1 MRKGLAAA
9 LVTGSL
15 LAGGAVG
22 TAFFGPGTAIA
33 QTSSSSDS
41 SSTQSTQSTP
51 STAPDA
57 GTPAPPDGR
66 GPHGGMHRLDL
77 SVAASTIGVS
87 EADLKTALQSGQ
99 SIADVANAHGV
110 DPQTVID
117 ALVADAQQHLADDV
131 SSGRLTQDQ
140 ADQISADLAT
150 HITDAVNQA
159 GLRGGPGGGGC
170 PGMGDDQAPAAPGS
184 SSSSS
189 SSSASSTPSA

>member
-22 TAFFGPGTAIA
+22 TAFFGPGTATA
-33 QTSSSSDS
+33 QTTTSSDS
-41 SSTQSTQSTP
+41 SSTTQ

-57 GTPAPPDGR
+57 STPAPPDGR
-66 GPHGGMHRLDL
+66 GPHGGMHHLDL

-87 EADLKTALQSGQ
+87 ESDLRTALQSGQ

-110 DPQTVID
+110 DPQAVID

-131 SSGRLTQDQ
+131 TSGRLTQDQ

-150 HITDAVNQA
+150 HITDAVNEA
-159 GLRGGPGGGGC
+159 GLRGGPGGGDC
-170 PGMGDDQAPAAPGS
+170 PGMGADQAPAAPGS

-189 SSSASSTPSA
+189 SSTGASTSDS

>member
-22 TAFFGPGTAIA
+22 SAFFGPSTAIA

-41 SSTQSTQSTP
+41 SSTQA
-51 STAPDA
+51 TAPDP

-66 GPHGGMHRLDL
+66 GPHHGMHRLDL

-87 EADLKTALQSGQ
+87 EDDLKTALQSGQ
-99 SIADVANAHGV
+99 SIADVATAHGV

-117 ALVADAQQHLADDV
+117 ALVADAQQHLADEV
-131 SSGRLTQDQ
+131 TSGRLTQEQ
-140 ADQISADLAT
+140 ADRIGADLPT
-150 HITDAVNQA
+150 RITDAVNHA
-159 GLRGGPGGGGC
+159 GLGGGPGGAGC
-170 PGMGDDQAPAAPGS
+170 PGMDDDQAPGAPGSS

>member
-1 MRKGLAAA
+1 MRKGLATA

-22 TAFFGPGTAIA
+22 TAFFGPSTANA

-41 SSTQSTQSTP
+41 QSTQSTQST
-51 STAPDA
+51 APDGA
-57 GTPAPPDGR
+57 PAPPDGR
-66 GPHGGMHRLDL
+66 GPHRGMHRLDL
-77 SVAASTIGVS
+77 SVAAKTIGVS

-117 ALVADAQQHLADDV
+117 SLVADAKQHLADDV

-150 HITDAVNQA
+150 HITDAVNHA
-159 GLRGGPGGGGC
+159 GLGGPGGGGC
-170 PGMGDDQAPAAPGS
+170 PGMGDGSGAPGASSGS

-189 SSSASSTPSA
+189 NSASSTPSA

>member
-22 TAFFGPGTAIA
+22 TAFFGPSTATA

-41 SSTQSTQSTP
+41 QSSQSTQ

-57 GTPAPPDGR
+57 GAPAPPDGR
-66 GPHGGMHRLDL
+66 GPHRGMHRLDL
-77 SVAASTIGVS
+77 SVAANTIGVS
-87 EADLKTALQSGQ
+87 ETDLRTALQSGQ

-110 DPQTVID
+110 DPQTVIN
-117 ALVADAQQHLADDV
+117 ALVTDAQQHLADDV
-131 SSGRLTQDQ
+131 SSGRLTQAQ
-140 ADQISADLAT
+140 ADQISADLTT
-150 HITDAVNQA
+150 HITDAVNHA
-159 GLRGGPGGGGC
+159 GLGGPGGGGC
-170 PGMGDDQAPAAPGS
+170 PGMDGSGAPGSGSGS

-189 SSSASSTPSA
+189 DSANSTPSA

>member
-1 MRKGLAAA
+1 
-9 LVTGSL
+9 
-15 LAGGAVG
+15 
-22 TAFFGPGTAIA
+22 
-33 QTSSSSDS
+33 
-41 SSTQSTQSTP
+41 
-51 STAPDA
+51 
-57 GTPAPPDGR
+57 
-66 GPHGGMHRLDL
+66 MHRLDL

-131 SSGRLTQDQ
+131 SSGRLTQEQ

-150 HITDAVNQA
+150 HITDAVNHA
-159 GLRGGPGGGGC
+159 GLGGGPGGAGC
-170 PGMGDDQAPAAPGS
+170 PGMGDDQAPSAPGS

>member
-41 SSTQSTQSTP
+41 SSTQSTP

-57 GTPAPPDGR
+57 GAPAPPDGR

-150 HITDAVNQA
+150 HVTAAVNQA

-170 PGMGDDQAPAAPGS
+170 PGMGDGSSAPGSSSSSSGS

-189 SSSASSTPSA
+189 SSSTPSA

>member
-22 TAFFGPGTAIA
+22 TAFFSPGTATA

-41 SSTQSTQSTP
+41 QSTQST
-51 STAPDA
+51 APDSGA
-57 GTPAPPDGR
+57 PAPPDGQ
-66 GPHGGMHRLDL
+66 GPHRGMHRLDL

-87 EADLKTALQSGQ
+87 EADLRSALQSGQ
-99 SIADVANAHGV
+99 SIADVANANGV
-110 DPQTVID
+110 DPQKVID

-131 SSGRLTQDQ
+131 TSGRLTQDQ

-150 HITDAVNQA
+150 HITDAVNHA
-159 GLRGGPGGGGC
+159 GLGGPGGAGC
-170 PGMGDDQAPAAPGS
+170 PGMDGDQAP
-184 SSSSS
+184 
-189 SSSASSTPSA
+189 

>member
-1 MRKGLAAA
+1 
-9 LVTGSL
+9 
-15 LAGGAVG
+15 
-22 TAFFGPGTAIA
+22 
-33 QTSSSSDS
+33 
-41 SSTQSTQSTP
+41 
-51 STAPDA
+51 
-57 GTPAPPDGR
+57 
-66 GPHGGMHRLDL
+66 MHRLDL

-140 ADQISADLAT
+140 ADQISADLAP

-170 PGMGDDQAPAAPGS
+170 PGMGDGSSTPGS

-189 SSSASSTPSA
+189 GSSTSSTPSA

>member
-22 TAFFGPGTAIA
+22 TAFFGPSTANA
-33 QTSSSSDS
+33 QTSSSSAP
-41 SSTQSTQSTP
+41 QSTQST
-51 STAPDA
+51 APDGA
-57 GTPAPPDGR
+57 PAPPDGR
-66 GPHGGMHRLDL
+66 GPHHGMHRLDL
-77 SVAASTIGVS
+77 SVAAKTIGVS
-87 EADLKTALQSGQ
+87 EADLETALQSGQ
-99 SIADVANAHGV
+99 SIADVAKAHGV

-150 HITDAVNQA
+150 HITDAVNHA
-159 GLRGGPGGGGC
+159 GLGGPGGGGC
-170 PGMGDDQAPAAPGS
+170 PGMGDGSGAPGAGAGS

-189 SSSASSTPSA
+189 DSASSTPSA

>member
-41 SSTQSTQSTP
+41 SSTQST
-51 STAPDA
+51 APDA
-57 GTPAPPDGR
+57 GAPAPPDGR
-66 GPHGGMHRLDL
+66 GPHRGMHRLDL

-117 ALVADAQQHLADDV
+117 ALVKA
-131 SSGRLTQDQ
+131 GETRLEK
-140 ADQISADLAT
+140 LAT
-150 HITDAVNQA
+150 RFVNE
-159 GLRGGPGGGGC
+159 
-170 PGMGDDQAPAAPGS
+170 
-184 SSSSS
+184 
-189 SSSASSTPSA
+189 TPHHK

>member
-9 LVTGSL
+9 MVTGSL

-22 TAFFGPGTAIA
+22 TAFFGPGTATA

-41 SSTQSTQSTP
+41 QSTQSTQST
-51 STAPDA
+51 APDA
-57 GTPAPPDGR
+57 GAPAPPDGR

-77 SVAASTIGVS
+77 SVAAKTIGVS
-87 EADLKTALQSGQ
+87 DDDLRSALRSGQ
-99 SIADVANAHGV
+99 SVADVANAHGV

-150 HITDAVNQA
+150 HITDAVNHA

-170 PGMGDDQAPAAPGS
+170 PGMGDNQAPGAPGS